1 MHTMKKIIGA
11 ALAASATVMGAG
23 VAQAG
28 EVSANVALTSDYVF
42 RGVSL
47 SDNGPAIQ
55 GGVDWAGDLL
65 YVGAWASSLSDG
77 MEIDVYA
84 GVTPTTGPITWD
96 IGVIGYFYPGADDDG
111 VEFDYYELLVG
122 GAFDVTEQFSV
133 GGAVYYTDEN
143 YGETGEA
150 VYYEINGAFAVSDTL
165 EFSGAYGNQSIE
177 DADGEDGVD
186 VTEES
191 DYNTWNLGG
200 TLAFHGFTL
209 DLRYHDTDI
218 DVGSDIEYS
227 TYGPS
232 SYDEAIVFT
241 IGREL

>member
-1 MHTMKKIIGA
+1 MRKMMKLVGA
-11 ALAASATVMGAG
+11 AIAAGATIVGVGA
-23 VAQAG
+23 ANA
-28 EVSANVALTSDYVF
+28 EVSANISLTSDYVF

-47 SDNGPAIQ
+47 TDNDPAIQ
-55 GGVDWAGDLL
+55 GGFDWSNDMLYAG
-65 YVGAWASSLSDG
+65 VWASSL
-77 MEIDVYA
+77 MEGSEFDLYA
-84 GVTPTTGPITWD
+84 GWTPSVGPVSLDLGI
-96 IGVIGYFYPGADDDG
+96 IGYFYPGADDDDA
-111 VEFDYYELLVG
+111 ELDYYELIF
-122 GAFDVTEQFSV
+122 GAEYGLTEQFSIGAAV
-133 GGAVYYTDEN
+133 GYTDEN

-150 VYYEINGAFAVSDTL
+150 TYWEINGTFAASERL

-186 VTEES
+186 VTDED

-200 TLAFHGFTL
+200 TLAFHGFSL

-218 DVGSDIEYS
+218 DSGSDIEYY

-232 SYDEAIVFT
+232 SYDSRVVFT